1 MNYTY
6 DADNFRQIF
15 ETSFSWISQFM
26 RNVRRYP
33 DNNAMIDPIKER
45 TWSYQELN
53 KDVNKLANLLL
64 EKGVKPQDVVF
75 FQLYN
80 SPAFVISYIAPQK
93 IGAINSPV
101 NFNFS
106 AQETANLIDRDQPK
120 VYIYDTD
127 VSEMAERALEICKC
141 KPEIVIAV
149 DYRET
154 FGPLPEGHRRNRK
167 L

>member
-6 DADNFRQIF
+6 DADNYRKIF
-15 ETSFSWISQFM
+15 ESSFSWINQFM

-33 DNNAMIDPIKER
+33 DNNAMIDPSKER
-45 TWSYQELN
+45 TWTYQELN
-53 KDVNKLANLLL
+53 RDVNKLANLLL
-64 EKGVKPQDVVF
+64 EKGVKPQDIVF

-106 AQETANLIDRDQPK
+106 ALVKRNLDWVNHSRSHTIA
-120 VYIYDTD
+120 ILNF
-127 VSEMAERALEICKC
+127 ER
-141 KPEIVIAV
+141 V
-149 DYRET
+149 
-154 FGPLPEGHRRNRK
+154 
-167 L
+167 